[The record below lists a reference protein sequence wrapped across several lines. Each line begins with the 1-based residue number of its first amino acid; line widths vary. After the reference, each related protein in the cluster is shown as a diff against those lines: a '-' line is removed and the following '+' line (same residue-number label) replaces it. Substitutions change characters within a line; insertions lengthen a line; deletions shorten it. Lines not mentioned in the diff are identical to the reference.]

1 MSVILGY
8 NLQMT
13 RLAVTV
19 IADAK
24 PDVVVKKLR
33 RVTT

>member
-1 MSVILGY
+1 MA
-8 NLQMT
+8 

-19 IADAK
+19 ITNVRL
-24 PDVVVKKLR
+24 DVVVKKLR